1 MKRPKQ
7 APGAVP
13 PHDYGLAL
21 QTAMSW
27 QGDRYM
33 LAEPVARRV
42 EQRKPF
48 FAEVR
53 SWHEPRR
60 PVGVAIR
67 KH

>member
-1 MKRPKQ
+1 
-7 APGAVP
+7 
-13 PHDYGLAL
+13 
-21 QTAMSW
+21 MSW
-27 QGDRYM
+27 LGDRYL
-33 LAEPVARRV
+33 LAEPVARRK
-42 EQRKPF
+42 EERKPF